1 MSQGAWGTYG
11 GSIRPGGILIVDE
24 DLVTLDSEPEGV
36 TIFRVPSTRI
46 AEEMGRRIV
55 ANIVMLG
62 AVAALGGIVEYDCLK
77 KSVLKS
83 IPPGTEDLNISAF
96 DRGYQYGADLKTG
109 AACRPPEE

>member
-1 MSQGAWGTYG
+1 M
-11 GSIRPGGILIVDE
+11 DE
-24 DLVTLDSEPEGV
+24 DLVILDNEPEGV

-62 AVAALGGIVEYDCLK
+62 AVAALGGVVGYDSLK
-77 KSVLKS
+77 ESVLKS

-96 DRGYQYGADLKTG
+96 DRGYQYGEDLK
-109 AACRPPEE
+109 AREAP